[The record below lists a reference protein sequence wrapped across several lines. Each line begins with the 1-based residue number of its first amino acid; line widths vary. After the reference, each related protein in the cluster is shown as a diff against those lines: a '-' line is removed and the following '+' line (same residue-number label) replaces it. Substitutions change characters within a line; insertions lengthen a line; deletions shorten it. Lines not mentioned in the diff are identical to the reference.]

1 MCRPLCID
9 FSLDTLQCLDS
20 THVLIIMRTSL
31 RPRCN
36 RWTDIL
42 RYIPYNELLKK
53 HSRTWESLTQINLEL
68 KNPKSFYTHQQDQV
82 IKYNMWRSSSKNF
95 EVFISS
101 TLTAKKKPVGQEK
114 DPTIERRKYRQ
125 ATSLCVLYCV
135 HVITFDL
142 HGPIDV
148 SCSLRYRRYVMI
160 CVVVAL
166 LYI

>member
-1 MCRPLCID
+1 
-9 FSLDTLQCLDS
+9 
-20 THVLIIMRTSL
+20 MRKFGANQLGTEKS
-31 RPRCN
+31 
-36 RWTDIL
+36 
-42 RYIPYNELLKK
+42 KK
-53 HSRTWESLTQINLEL
+53 FLYPSA
-68 KNPKSFYTHQQDQV
+68 QDQV
-82 IKYNMWRSSSKNF
+82 IEYNMCRSSSKNF

-101 TLTAKKKPVGQEK
+101 MLTAKKKPVGQEK